1 MTQVRSLLILMIKHW
16 VNSVYLLVCTMDKEV
31 RKVWCLLTMACANLC
46 AFLGE
51 ILLGIRESD
60 PCYELSL
67 TVIDRAGTLA
77 PQDSSTSWYA
87 FVEHPLTIG
96 TEKAQ
101 NRYGGIFGAIVN
113 CACKYLYCM

>member
-1 MTQVRSLLILMIKHW
+1 MTH
-16 VNSVYLLVCTMDKEV
+16 
-31 RKVWCLLTMACANLC
+31 ANLC
-46 AFLGE
+46 VSLGE
-51 ILLGIRESD
+51 ILLGRRESD
-60 PCYELSL
+60 PCYELIP

-96 TEKAQ
+96 IEKAQ

-113 CACKYLYCM
+113 CACKYLYCV